1 MKGPDFKKQS
11 STISAARA
19 MQILLAHEFTVATY
33 REVPD
38 IQDTKQAYR
47 KDILDARRKYGEKA
61 AISNTGRSITLVGF
75 HVVSKAPVRVELPLS
90 GMLGH
95 GAVEAIQDKTGITL
109 ANG

>member
-19 MQILLAHEFTVATY
+19 LEILLAHDFKVATFY
-33 REVPD
+33 EVPD

-47 KDILDARRKYGEKA
+47 KDILDARRKFGNNA

-75 HVVSKAPVRVELPLS
+75 HAVSKAPVRVELPLS

-95 GAVEAIQDKTGITL
+95 GAVEAIEQKTGIAL
-109 ANG
+109 SN